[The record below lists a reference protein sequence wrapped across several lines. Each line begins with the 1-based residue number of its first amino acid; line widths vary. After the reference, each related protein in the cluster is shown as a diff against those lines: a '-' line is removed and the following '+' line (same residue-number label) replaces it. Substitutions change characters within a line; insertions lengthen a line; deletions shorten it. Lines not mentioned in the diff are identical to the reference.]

1 MMIMMKVDDNHD
13 EMMLMMIDIDD
24 YNEEQRRRHGQ
35 WAGFGVSRKPI
46 FKKQGAGPPNS
57 QLARLLVLLTW

>member
-13 EMMLMMIDIDD
+13 ETMLMMIVIDD

-35 WAGFGVSRKPI
+35 WAGFRVSRKPI
-46 FKKQGAGPPNS
+46 FKNKERA
-57 QLARLLVLLTW
+57 LLTLSSHACLYS